1 MKEYLL
7 RIDGEMADIEP
18 LSGESC
24 QDRCYEVEEL
34 EAVMVAMIKTLREEI
49 QGLKGRITE
58 LEGRPYITITG
69 SSTFPYTYNPNPEV
83 DPNTT
88 NCPHPW
94 WTTHQVIC
102 KH

>member
-58 LEGRPYITITG
+58 LESRQVQVIPYMPYIYPEPLTVTYRPTI
-69 SSTFPYTYNPNPEV
+69 S
-83 DPNTT
+83 DTT
-88 NCPHPW
+88 LMK
-94 WTTHQVIC
+94 I
-102 KH
+102 

>member
-34 EAVMVAMIKTLREEI
+34 EAVMVAMIKTRREEI

-58 LEGRPYITITG
+58 LEGNSTAPNYIPPSDETPVTPFSGWKITC
-69 SSTFPYTYNPNPEV
+69 NRL
-83 DPNTT
+83 
-88 NCPHPW
+88 
-94 WTTHQVIC
+94 
-102 KH
+102 